1 MKDKRTIVEKKSQ
14 FLQEFAKCMAIK
26 TQAARRCKIGRTMLY
41 EYLNDDL
48 DFALK
53 VQEIE
58 EAAVDYAESK
68 LSEMVMMGDR
78 AAIMFFL
85 KAKGKDRGYH

>member
-1 MKDKRTIVEKKSQ
+1 MKDKRTTVEKKAQ
-14 FLQEFAKCMAIK
+14 FLEELAKCMAVK
-26 TQAARRCKIGRTMLY
+26 TRAARNAHIGRTMLY
-41 EYLNDDL
+41 DYINTDK

-58 EAAVDYAESK
+58 DAAVDYAESK
-68 LSEMVMMGDR
+68 LAELVAMGDR
-78 AAIMFFL
+78 ASIMFFL